1 MCVCVCVCLCVCIYI
16 HIYIYIIKYIHVLFL
31 QKLETRSEQEIQIV
45 GVLRWV
51 MEDGAGIK
59 VKGHLKQV
67 LTSIYSLV
75 LILLNTG
82 SLRTPQAGTRHF
94 ITLD

>member
-1 MCVCVCVCLCVCIYI
+1 VCFEKNKFSNCCV
-16 HIYIYIIKYIHVLFL
+16 L

-67 LTSIYSLV
+67 
-75 LILLNTG
+75 
-82 SLRTPQAGTRHF
+82 
-94 ITLD
+94 